1 MSTDSIS
8 TPSCDAPK
16 SVFVV
21 SPIGSPG
28 SPEAAKAALVLQYI
42 VREALP
48 APEWDVVRADEET
61 DPSSITNKVIERIV
75 NSDLIVAD
83 LTDHNPNVF
92 YELAVAHGYRKPVV
106 TIMTEGQKIPFDI
119 VDLRTVFYDL
129 ANPASVHSAKERLR
143 SSAQTVLSADAPI
156 NNPLVGYEIFSTAS
170 GIGDVSGASK
180 FEFIAETILGRLGHI
195 ENEISNMNS
204 HQRIVGSATA
214 SSDSRVTSMTL
225 NGKPIYT
232 DQTESA
238 STRAKR
244 QAQVSRRLREYDR
257 IPPEEMTAED
267 LARKRMLMQVRDD
280 LGGSVATS

>member
-8 TPSCDAPK
+8 TPSGDAPK

-170 GIGDVSGASK
+170 GVGDVSGASK
-180 FEFIAETILGRLGHI
+180 FEFVAETILARLGHI
-195 ENEISNMNS
+195 ENQISNMNS
-204 HQRIVGSATA
+204 NQQVFRSDSS
-214 SSDSRVTSMTL
+214 SSDSHATPMYVK
-225 NGKPIYT
+225 GKRIYT
-232 DQTESA
+232 GQPETA
-238 STRAKR
+238 AARAKR
-244 QAQVSRRLREYDR
+244 HAQVIRRLQDYDQM
-257 IPPEEMTAED
+257 PPDAMTAD
-267 LARKRMLMQVRDD
+267 DISRKNRLMQIRDELEGD
-280 LGGSVATS
+280 VATS